1 MNMGTVNVDSVS
13 AVSQANRTKTVSR
26 SANVNYSFV
35 NRLVGS
41 NLDEDHKKNLLL
53 ELTGKHKTMVEG
65 VAFMLRHRN
74 IKFNDFD
81 RAMTLLN
88 QANNSYSL
96 TAVEAALQTQ
106 INVIRDMNPELI
118 SQEDKGLCLYT
129 LQNMIFALSDY
140 HLKNGKE
147 NNYVPKIL
155 QDQYQMLLKGSVA
168 KLDWESLSDSVYT
181 SEYMQPNH
189 PTLGKWKF
197 LDDKLIKKNMDQ
209 MLRYQSMHDE
219 TLINSLY
226 SNNNKTFDLNAEIV
240 NWGNV
245 ELIKA
250 NDEEINQILESALT
264 KFNAENAKNNVSEIF
279 NLVKNSL
286 TEKSVE
292 KNLSNYPSLQKI
304 TVNVMQRI
312 VEVGSQQQRKMIM
325 KQNQQAERSL

>member
-1 MNMGTVNVDSVS
+1 MNMGTINANSVS
-13 AVSQANRTKTVSR
+13 TVNQVNRTKPVSR
-26 SANVNYSFV
+26 TANYSFV
-35 NRLVGS
+35 NHLVGS
-41 NLDEDHKKNLLL
+41 NLEENHKKNLLL

-65 VAFMLRHRN
+65 VAFMLKHRSL
-74 IKFNDFD
+74 KFNDFD
-81 RAMTLLN
+81 RAMSLLN

-106 INVIRDMNPELI
+106 INVIRDMSTSVI
-118 SQEDKGLCLYT
+118 SQENKSLCLYT

-147 NNYVPKIL
+147 NDYVPKIL

-168 KLDWESLSDSVYT
+168 KLDWEQLNESVYS
-181 SEYMQPNH
+181 SEYKQADH

-209 MLRYQSMHDE
+209 MLRYQSMNDE
-219 TLINSLY
+219 TLINRLY
-226 SNNNKTFDLNAEIV
+226 ANSDKSFDLDAEII

-245 ELIKA
+245 ELIQA
-250 NDEEINQILESALT
+250 NDDEINQILESALT
-264 KFNAENAKNNVSEIF
+264 KFNAENAKNNINEIF

-286 TEKSVE
+286 TEKSIE

-304 TVNVMQRI
+304 TSTVMQRI
-312 VEVGSQQQRKMIM
+312 VEVGSQQQHKTMM